1 MQEQIQRQAR
11 ITATAKYRGFSAP
24 AAKAPPPVEMTFFS
38 VVLRQAERGLY
49 QCGDGGFMREFFR
62 RVWYLLNRRRLD
74 EELQAEME
82 FHREMAGSARRRSFG
97 NVLRLREEAREAWG
111 WTWLDR
117 LVQDLSYAARTLRQ
131 SPGFTVTAVLV
142 LAVGIGLNVTAFSL
156 FNMLALK
163 MIPVHDPATI
173 VRLERRSPDA
183 SMNTMPYATM
193 MFYRDHAKTLS
204 AVMATMGGRVA
215 VDTDPELVGA
225 DFVSANYF
233 KELGEPAAYGR
244 LFDPVREEAT
254 DAAPVVVL
262 SYGFWQRRF
271 GADPSVIGR
280 TVHLNGKVATVIGV
294 TSYGFATLGDSHP
307 DVWLPILQVPFFVD
321 GSTALT
327 DTSFGG
333 SAGEMWGRLAPGATA
348 KMAEQELLMLTN
360 EWRKRHPKDV
370 WDKEYVR
377 SDPGGH
383 LQVLQPDIYWAI
395 AMMGT
400 LALLILAVAC
410 ANLGGLLLAR
420 GVARE
425 HEIGIRM
432 ALGASRG
439 RVFRQMFTESLLLS
453 LMGSVA
459 GLALGYLVLR
469 IVLMKTDA
477 PVWMSTAPDWR
488 VVLFGLGMTVVA
500 SVFFGLAPAWQIA
513 KQRQRKTVVRQIL
526 VTLQV
531 AASCVLLIVAGL
543 MVRATE
549 HVLHTDPGFG
559 YEQVIGINPG
569 LGQHGYTPAAA
580 QAFLDQF
587 VSRLRTVPG
596 VTSVGMSSM
605 PPLQH
610 NHIATITNNIG
621 GHKVPI
627 YPYSVTPEFFQTMGI
642 PILRGRR
649 FLPNEKNA
657 VIVSESLARV
667 QWPGEDPLGKLDASG
682 TAAGEVVVGVAGSA
696 RLVALNDGDAVEFY
710 RAAQVNDM
718 PGMSVVVKTAGA
730 PDDLLPMVKAIGQEL
745 DPKLLPMVWVMKKEF
760 KRDTKTAEN
769 LAMEVSMVGV
779 VAVLLASVGMIGLV
793 MYAVTQ
799 RTKEIAI
806 RLALGAGKAHVLVAV
821 LRQFAWPVGI
831 GLVVGAAGA
840 AGLSQILRKVLYG
853 ISGLD
858 ALSYASAMLLLVGII
873 FVAALWPARR
883 ALTVD
888 PMRALHC
895 E

>member
-1 MQEQIQRQAR
+1 M
-11 ITATAKYRGFSAP
+11 G
-24 AAKAPPPVEMTFFS
+24 
-38 VVLRQAERGLY
+38 
-49 QCGDGGFMREFFR
+49 EFFR
-62 RVWYLLNRRRLD
+62 RVWYLVNRRRMD
-74 EELQAEME
+74 EELQGDLE
-82 FHREMAGSARRRSFG
+82 FHREMVAREGRGREFG
-97 NVLRLREEAREAWG
+97 NVLRLREQSREAWG

-117 LVQDLSYAARTLRQ
+117 LGQDLSYAVRTLRR

-183 SMNTMPYATM
+183 SMTTMPYATM

-215 VDTDPELVGA
+215 MDA
-225 DFVSANYF
+225 DLEQVQAAFVSANYF

-244 LFDPVREEAT
+244 LFDPVREDGA

-294 TSYGFATLGDSHP
+294 TPYAFAALGNSHQ
-307 DVWLPILQVPFFVD
+307 DVWLPIVQVPFFIE
-321 GSTALT
+321 GSTALM

-333 SAGEMWGRLAPGATA
+333 SAGEMWGRLAPGVTA

-360 EWRKRHPKDV
+360 EWRKQHPKDV
-370 WDKEYVR
+370 WKKEYIR

-383 LQVLQPDIYWAI
+383 MQVLQPDMYRVIV
-395 AMMGT
+395 MMGT

-420 GVARE
+420 GVTRE
-425 HEIGIRM
+425 HEVGIRV

-439 RVFRQMFTESLLLS
+439 RVFRQLFTESLLLS
-453 LMGSVA
+453 LMGSMA
-459 GLALGYLVLR
+459 GLALGYTVMR
-469 IVLMKTDA
+469 IALMNTSA
-477 PVWMSTAPDWR
+477 PVWMSAAPDWR

-526 VTLQV
+526 ITLQV
-531 AASCVLLIVAGL
+531 AACCVLLIVAGL
-543 MVRATE
+543 MVRAME

-559 YEQVIGINPG
+559 YEQVIGIDPG
-569 LGQHGYTPAAA
+569 LSAHGYTPTAA
-580 QAFLDQF
+580 QAYLDQF
-587 VSRLRTVPG
+587 VSRLRAVPG
-596 VTSVGMSSM
+596 VTSVGLSSM
-605 PPLQH
+605 PPLGH
-610 NHIATITNNIG
+610 GRISTITNTIG
-621 GHKVPI
+621 GHQVPI
-627 YPYSVTPEFFQTMGI
+627 YPFSVTPEFFQTMGI

-649 FLPNEKNA
+649 FFPGEKNA
-657 VIVSESLARV
+657 VIVSASLARV

-682 TAAGEVVVGVAGSA
+682 TSTGDVVVGVAESA

-730 PDDLLPMVKAIGQEL
+730 PDDLVPMVKAIGQEL
-745 DPKLLPMVWVMKKEF
+745 DPKLLPFVWVMKKEF
-760 KRDTKTAEN
+760 KRNTQSAEN
-769 LAMEVSMVGV
+769 LAMAASLIGT
-779 VAVLLASVGMIGLV
+779 VAVLLACVGIVGLV
-793 MYAVTQ
+793 MYAVSQ
-799 RTKEIAI
+799 RAKEIAI
-806 RLALGAGKAHVLVAV
+806 RLALGAGKADVLAAV
-821 LRQFAWPVGI
+821 LRQFCWPVGF
-831 GLVVGAAGA
+831 GLVAGVAGA
-840 AGLSQILRKVLYG
+840 AGLSRVLRKVLYG
-853 ISGLD
+853 VSALD
-858 ALSYASAMLLLVGII
+858 ALSYVSAIALLVAIV

-883 ALTVD
+883 ALKID

>member
-1 MQEQIQRQAR
+1 M
-11 ITATAKYRGFSAP
+11 G
-24 AAKAPPPVEMTFFS
+24 
-38 VVLRQAERGLY
+38 
-49 QCGDGGFMREFFR
+49 EFLR
-62 RVWYLLNRRRLD
+62 RVWYLVNRRRLD
-74 EELQAEME
+74 EELQNDME
-82 FHREMAGSARRRSFG
+82 FHREMAGREGRRSFG
-97 NVLRLREEAREAWG
+97 NTLRLREEAREAWG
-111 WTWLDR
+111 WTWIDR
-117 LVQDLSYAARTLRQ
+117 LGQDLSYAVRTLRRT
-131 SPGFTVTAVLV
+131 PGFTLTAVLV
-142 LAVGIGLNVTAFSL
+142 LAVGIGLNITAFSL
-156 FNMLALK
+156 FNMSALK

-173 VRLERRSPDA
+173 VRLQRRSPDA

-215 VDTDPELVGA
+215 VDTDQEQVQA
-225 DFVSANYF
+225 AFVSANYF

-244 LFDPVREEAT
+244 LFDPVREDAA

-271 GADPSVIGR
+271 GADPSVVGR
-280 TVHLNGKVATVIGV
+280 TIYINKKAATVIGV
-294 TSYGFATLGDSHP
+294 TSYAFAALGDSHQ
-307 DVWLPILQVPFFVD
+307 DVWLPIVQVPFFIE

-333 SAGEMWGRLAPGATA
+333 SAGEMWGRLAPGVTA

-360 EWRKRHPKDV
+360 EWRKQHPKDV
-370 WDKEYVR
+370 WKAEYIR

-383 LQVLQPDIYWAI
+383 LQVLQPDMYRVI

-425 HEIGIRM
+425 HEVGIRV

-439 RVFRQMFTESLLLS
+439 RVFRQLFTESVLLS
-453 LMGSVA
+453 LMGSMA
-459 GLALGYLVLR
+459 GLALGYTVMR
-469 IVLMKTDA
+469 IVLIKTSA
-477 PVWMSTAPDWR
+477 PAWMSATPDWR
-488 VVLFGLGMTVVA
+488 VVVFGLGMTVVA

-526 VTLQV
+526 VALQV
-531 AASCVLLIVAGL
+531 AACCVLLIVAGL
-543 MVRATE
+543 MVRALE

-559 YEQVIGINPG
+559 YEQVIGISPG
-569 LGQHGYTPAAA
+569 LEQHGYTPAAA
-580 QAFLDQF
+580 QAFLDQY
-587 VSRLRTVPG
+587 VSRLRAVPG
-596 VTSVGMSSM
+596 VTSVGLSSM
-605 PPLQH
+605 PPLGH
-610 NHIATITNNIG
+610 GRISTITNTIG
-621 GHKVPI
+621 GHQVPI
-627 YPYSVTPEFFQTMGI
+627 YPFSVTPEFFQTMGI

-649 FLPNEKNA
+649 FLPGEKNA
-657 VIVSESLARV
+657 VIVSASLARV

-682 TAAGEVVVGVAGSA
+682 SSAGDVVVGVAESA

-710 RAAQVNDM
+710 RAAEVNDM

-730 PDDLLPMVKAIGQEL
+730 PDDLVPMVKTIGQEL
-745 DPKLLPMVWVMKKEF
+745 DPKLLPFVWVMKKEF
-760 KRDTKTAEN
+760 KRSTQSAEN
-769 LAMEVSMVGV
+769 LAMAASLIGM
-779 VAVLLASVGMIGLV
+779 VAVLLASIGIVGLV

-806 RLALGAGKAHVLVAV
+806 RLALGASKRHVLGAV
-821 LRQFAWPVGI
+821 LRQFAWPVGC
-831 GLVVGAAGA
+831 GLAAGAAGA
-840 AGLSQILRKVLYG
+840 AGLSQVLRKVLYG
-853 ISGLD
+853 VSGLD
-858 ALSYASAMLLLVGII
+858 VLSYVSAIGLLVGIV

-883 ALTVD
+883 ALKVD
-888 PMRALHC
+888 PIRALRT

>member
-1 MQEQIQRQAR
+1 
-11 ITATAKYRGFSAP
+11 
-24 AAKAPPPVEMTFFS
+24 
-38 VVLRQAERGLY
+38 
-49 QCGDGGFMREFFR
+49 MREFFR
-62 RVWYLLNRRRLD
+62 RVWYLVNRRRLD

-97 NVLRLREEAREAWG
+97 NTLRLREEAREAWG

-117 LVQDLSYAARTLRQ
+117 LTQDLSYAWRTLLR

-156 FNMLALK
+156 FNLSALK

-173 VRLERRSPDA
+173 VRLQRRSPDA

-204 AVMATMGGRVA
+204 AVMATMGGHVA
-215 VDTDPELVGA
+215 VDTDPDPARA

-244 LFDPVREEAT
+244 LFDPVSEDAA

-294 TSYGFATLGDSHP
+294 TTYGFATLGDSHP
-307 DVWLPILQVPFFVD
+307 DVWLPIMQVPFFID

-327 DTSFGG
+327 DTSFGA
-333 SAGEMWGRLAPGATA
+333 SAGEMWARLAPGATA

-360 EWRKRHPKDV
+360 EWRKQHPKDV

-383 LQVLQPDIYWAI
+383 LQVLQPEIYGAI

-425 HEIGIRM
+425 HEIGIRV

-439 RVFRQMFTESLLLS
+439 RVFRQLFTESLLLS
-453 LMGSVA
+453 VMGSMA
-459 GLALGYLVLR
+459 GVALGYAVLR
-469 IVLMKTDA
+469 IVLIKTDA
-477 PVWMSTAPDWR
+477 PTWMSAAPDWR
-488 VVLFGLGMTVVA
+488 VVLFGLAMTVVA

-531 AASCVLLIVAGL
+531 AACCVLLIVAGL

-587 VSRLRTVPG
+587 VNRLRTVPG

-627 YPYSVTPEFFQTMGI
+627 YPYTVTPEFFQTMGI

-649 FLPNEKNA
+649 FFPGEKNA

-682 TAAGEVVVGVAGSA
+682 SAAGEVVVGVAGSA

-710 RAAQVNDM
+710 RAAQVDDM

-730 PDDLLPMVKAIGQEL
+730 PDDLVPMVKAIGQQL

-760 KRDTKTAEN
+760 KKDTQSAEN
-769 LAMEVSMVGV
+769 LAMEASMIGI
-779 VAVLLASVGMIGLV
+779 VAVLLASVGIIGLV

-806 RLALGAGKAHVLVAV
+806 RLALGAGKADVLAAV

-840 AGLSQILRKVLYG
+840 AGLSRILRQVLYG

-858 ALSYASAMLLLVGII
+858 ALSYASAVVLLIGII

-883 ALTVD
+883 ALRVD
-888 PMRALHC
+888 PVSALHC